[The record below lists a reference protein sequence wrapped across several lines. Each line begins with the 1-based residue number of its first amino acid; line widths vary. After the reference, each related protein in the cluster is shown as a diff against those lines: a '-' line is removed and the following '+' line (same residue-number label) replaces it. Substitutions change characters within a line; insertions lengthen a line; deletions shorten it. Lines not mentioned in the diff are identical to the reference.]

1 MERASSATAQS
12 THSPTTTDSEKEHT
26 VTMHT
31 GASHNRNARISTIA
45 MREARTLKREPGV
58 ERVTR
63 SGHVTYRKGMN
74 A

>member
-1 MERASSATAQS
+1 M
-12 THSPTTTDSEKEHT
+12 
-26 VTMHT
+26 TMHT
-31 GASHNRNARISTIA
+31 GASHNRTARISTIA

>member
-1 MERASSATAQS
+1 M
-12 THSPTTTDSEKEHT
+12 
-26 VTMHT
+26 TMHT
-31 GASHNRNARISTIA
+31 GASHNRTARISTINL
-45 MREARTLKREPGV
+45 RQARTLKKEPAT